1 MKKAH
6 LIILAVVIS
15 ISFGAA
21 NAQTYKAQADKTV
34 IYWHGE
40 KVGGEHDGSIKLKSG
55 ELVISGNKPVSGYVI
70 IDMTTITN
78 SDISN
83 DGMRERLVN
92 HLKSDDFFGVE
103 TYPEARFDIS
113 GSEVSNGG
121 SIKLKGTITIKGI
134 SKPMEFVSSMESAD
148 GSLVF
153 KGHMEIDRTLFD
165 VRFGSKKFFDNIA
178 DSAIDDIF
186 TLDYELFLS
195 KE

>member
-1 MKKAH
+1 MAF
-6 LIILAVVIS
+6 IISTSLGTIY
-15 ISFGAA
+15 
-21 NAQTYKAQADKTV
+21 AQTFKAQPDKTV

-40 KVGGEHDGSIKLKSG
+40 KVGGEHDGNIKLKSG
-55 ELVISGNKPVSGYVI
+55 ELVMSGNKPVSGNVV

-103 TYPEARFDIS
+103 KFPEARFDIT
-113 GSEVSNGG
+113 GSEVNDGG
-121 SIKLKGTITIKGI
+121 SIKLMGNLTIKGI
-134 SKPMEFVSSMESAD
+134 SEPVEFISSMESRD

-153 KGHMEIDRTLFD
+153 KGHIEIDRTLFD
-165 VRFGSKKFFDNIA
+165 VRFGSKKFFNNIA

-186 TLDYELFLS
+186 KLDYELVLT
-195 KE
+195 KQ

>member
-1 MKKAH
+1 VAK
-6 LIILAVVIS
+6 
-15 ISFGAA
+15 F
-21 NAQTYKAQADKTV
+21 
-34 IYWHGE
+34 
-40 KVGGEHDGSIKLKSG
+40 
-55 ELVISGNKPVSGYVI
+55 
-70 IDMTTITN
+70 
-78 SDISN
+78 
-83 DGMRERLVN
+83 
-92 HLKSDDFFGVE
+92 
-103 TYPEARFDIS
+103 PEARFDIS

-153 KGHMEIDRTLFD
+153 KGHIEIDRTLFD
-165 VRFGSKKFFDNIA
+165 VRYGSKKFFDNIA

>member
-1 MKKAH
+1 MKKAY
-6 LIILAVVIS
+6 LIILALIIS
-15 ISFGAA
+15 TSLGTIY
-21 NAQTYKAQADKTV
+21 AQTYKAQPDKTV

-55 ELVISGNKPVSGYVI
+55 ELVMSGNKPVSGNVV

-103 TYPEARFDIS
+103 KFPEARFDIT
-113 GSEVSNGG
+113 GSELSNGG
-121 SIKLKGTITIKGI
+121 SIKLMGNLTIKGI
-134 SKPMEFVSSMESAD
+134 SEPVEFISSMESRD

-153 KGHMEIDRTLFD
+153 TGHIEIDRTLFD

-186 TLDYELFLS
+186 TLDYELVLS
-195 KE
+195 KQ